1 MSTIKLNVKWKKEVF
16 KDIEVDTSE
25 SPAVFQTQLWT
36 LTGVPPENQTVLLKG
51 GKLKESTDLKK
62 AVKENMTIMMM
73 GTKDADRLPPPPA
86 KSTVR
91 NDLNLSAEDMDSMEV
106 VPNHPPGLVNLG
118 NTCYMNSTVQCL
130 AAVEPLRS
138 SLSIYAGRTNAL
150 SHDEKV
156 SSALRDLFSRLTSR
170 NTAKLD
176 PSHFLAI
183 LRAANPQFAERG
195 GPLHQYM
202 QQDAEECFNEIMSRL
217 ASTLQPSTSDAAPS
231 AVEAIALGQP
241 NRVDELFAL
250 ETEDTFSCIESEE
263 EASYKMADSSRYLK
277 CHISKEVN
285 HLNQGI
291 AEGLDNILE
300 KHSEKLGRTAKWKRE
315 TKLKKIPPFLIVQFV
330 RFFWKPVE
338 QVKAKILRN
347 VSFPLQLDL
356 YDYCTD
362 ELKKEM
368 DPKRALLTTDEIK
381 GVKAPKADDQMDETT
396 PAAAA
401 STAAAGSAA
410 SATPAPAAVP
420 ALGATSSSASPMT
433 ADIGNYEL
441 CAVLTHKGR
450 AADSGHYVA
459 WVKDEGPRWHKFDDD
474 VVTVQTEDDV
484 KKLSGGGDW
493 HMTYMCIY
501 RAKNTF

>member
-1 MSTIKLNVKWKKEVF
+1 MSIVKLNVKWKKEVF

-25 SPAVFQTQLWT
+25 SPSVFQTQLWT

-51 GKLKESTDLKK
+51 GKLKETTDLSK

-73 GTKDADRLPPPPA
+73 GTTDADRLPPPPT

-91 NDLNLSAEDMDSMEV
+91 DDLNLSAEDMEAEMVSPDQ
-106 VPNHPPGLVNLG
+106 PPGLVNLG

-138 SLSIYAGRTNAL
+138 SLQAYAGRTNAL

-156 SSALRDLFSRLTSR
+156 SSALRDLFSRLVSR

-176 PSHFLAI
+176 PTQFLQI

-195 GPLHQYM
+195 GPLQQYM

-217 ASTLQPSTSDAAPS
+217 ASTLQPSTSDASPG

-241 NRVDELFAL
+241 NRIDELFAL

-263 EASYKMADSSRYLK
+263 EATYKTAETSRYLK
-277 CHISKEVN
+277 CHISREVN
-285 HLNQGI
+285 HLHQGI
-291 AEGLDNILE
+291 AEGLDNELD

-362 ELKKEM
+362 ELKKTM
-368 DPKRALLTTDEIK
+368 DPKRALLTTEEIK
-381 GVKAPKADDQMDETT
+381 GAKKPKGGDTTMADAATAAGAASSSGTAAPAT
-396 PAAAA
+396 PAA
-401 STAAAGSAA
+401 TR
-410 SATPAPAAVP
+410 PAN
-420 ALGATSSSASPMT
+420 MT

-474 VVTVQTEDDV
+474 IVTVQTEDDV